1 LQTVV
6 SPAIQH
12 QQECWG
18 KPLLDFGFNITRE
31 IPIRGVRDLQEGAFL
46 QCPDNE
52 RFARIVCKSG
62 AARFLK
68 M

>member
-1 LQTVV
+1 
-6 SPAIQH
+6 
-12 QQECWG
+12 
-18 KPLLDFGFNITRE
+18 
-31 IPIRGVRDLQEGAFL
+31 VRDLQEGEFL

-52 RFARIVCKSG
+52 RFARIACKSG